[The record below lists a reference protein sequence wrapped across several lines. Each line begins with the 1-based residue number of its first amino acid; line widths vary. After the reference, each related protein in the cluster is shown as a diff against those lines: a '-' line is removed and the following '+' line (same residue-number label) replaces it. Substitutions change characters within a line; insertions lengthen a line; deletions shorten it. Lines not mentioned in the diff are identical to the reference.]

1 MTYMT
6 PGRWRCRIALAAAG
20 LTALTAPISA
30 QEAPDLAAAVAAGT
44 LPPLAERLPAD
55 PLVVTPQASVGTYG
69 GTWRSAVR
77 GTGDSTWI
85 RRTIGYDSL
94 VRWDPTFSTIIPNLA
109 ASFDV
114 SPDATT
120 YTFTL
125 RDGVRWSD
133 GAPFTAADI
142 QFWYDQVLLNE
153 EIDEGVP
160 SWFETSQGDC
170 AIATEGALTVI
181 FRCPAPNG
189 LLLEN
194 LAGTR
199 GEQVI
204 SWPKHYLAP
213 FHPDTGDAAAIE
225 AAVAAEGA
233 ENWVELF
240 LKKADW
246 DGNPIFQNVEKPTLY
261 AWKLEAPYSGT
272 QVAFTRNPYYWK
284 VDPDGQQLPYID
296 RVVYDIAQDNEVLLL
311 KGLNGELDFHARHFN
326 TVANRS
332 IVAENAEKGGYRLID
347 MPTTDVNFVAISL
360 NLTHADPARRA
371 LYANKDFRI
380 GLSHAIDRAEII
392 DLVFFGAGEPF
403 QIAPL
408 PDSLYYNETLAT
420 QYTAFDEAL
429 ANEHLDKAGLT
440 ERDSAGLRLG
450 PDGQP
455 VRVTI
460 TVRND
465 LDEVIQSLEL
475 VRTHWA
481 RVGIT
486 LDLDVVERSL
496 FRTRTRA
503 NEHDAAAD
511 NAEGG
516 GKDFFLIADN
526 WYPSDPASYYGFGWY
541 QWLDGER
548 EAPALEPSARVQRT
562 AELWAAATSTL
573 DEAARTSAVA
583 ELTGILAEEFWQI
596 GIARPVEGYG
606 IARTALKNVPDT
618 IIDSFSMGAPG
629 PARPEQFFIAN

>member
-1 MTYMT
+1 MTFGAYLKL
-6 PGRWRCRIALAAAG
+6 PVCLLALVAIAPQAALAD
-20 LTALTAPISA
+20 
-30 QEAPDLAAAVAAGT
+30 EAPDLAAAVAAGT
-44 LPPLAERLPAD
+44 LPPLAERLPKV
-55 PLVVTPQASVGTYG
+55 PLVVTPHESIGNYG
-69 GTWRSAVR
+69 GAWRSAVR

-94 VRWDPTFSTIIPNLA
+94 VRWDPTFTTIVPNLA
-109 ASFDV
+109 ESFEV
-114 SPDATT
+114 APDATR
-120 YTFTL
+120 YTFQL
-125 RDGVRWSD
+125 REGLRWSD

-142 QFWYDQVLLNE
+142 AFWFTSVLQNE
-153 EIDEGVP
+153 EIDEGLP
-160 SWFETSQGDC
+160 SWFETSEGDC
-170 AIATEGALTVI
+170 SVLTEGALTVI
-181 FRCPAPNG
+181 FDCPAPNG

-213 FHPDTGDAAAIE
+213 FHPDHAAEADLAAAVT
-225 AAVAAEGA
+225 AAGA

-240 LKKADW
+240 LQKADW

-261 AWKLEAPYSGT
+261 GWKLEQPYSGT
-272 QVAFTRNPYYWK
+272 QVSFVRNPYYWK
-284 VDPDGQQLPYID
+284 VDTEGQQLPYID

-332 IVAENAEKGGYRLID
+332 IISENAEKGGYRLLD

-371 LYANKDFRI
+371 LYTNRDFRI

-392 DLVFFGAGEPF
+392 DLVFFGAGEPW
-403 QIAPL
+403 QVAPI
-408 PDSLYYNETLAT
+408 PGSLYHDEVLGT
-420 QYTAFDEAL
+420 QFTAFDIDL
-429 ANEHLDKAGLT
+429 ANEHLDRAGLT
-440 ERDSAGLRLG
+440 TRDADGLRLG
-450 PDGQP
+450 PDGAP
-455 VRVTI
+455 LRVTI

-465 LDEVIQSLEL
+465 LDEVIESLEL
-475 VRTHWA
+475 VRNHWA
-481 RVGIT
+481 AVGVT

-516 GKDFFLIADN
+516 GRDFFQLADN
-526 WYPSDPASYYGFGWY
+526 WYPSDPASYWGFGWHL
-541 QWLDGER
+541 WVDGET
-548 EAPALEPSARVQRT
+548 EAPAVEPPANVMRT
-562 AELWAAATSTL
+562 VTLFREASSTL
-573 DEAARTSAVA
+573 DPDLRKTKVA
-583 ELTGILAEEFWQI
+583 ELTTILAEEFWQI

-606 IARTALKNVPDT
+606 IARTAMRNVPDL
-618 IIDSFSMGAPG
+618 ILDSFAMGSPG
-629 PARPEQFFIAN
+629 PVQPEQFYFAP

>member
-1 MTYMT
+1 MIHTT
-6 PGRWRCRIALAAAG
+6 LSGLRCRATLAAAS
-20 LTALTAPISA
+20 LLAVSLPLCAR
-30 QEAPDLAAAVAAGT
+30 EAPDLAAAVAAGS
-44 LPPLAERLPAD
+44 LPALADRLPVD
-55 PLVVTPQASVGTYG
+55 PLVIAPQESIGTYG
-69 GTWRSAVR
+69 GTWRSALR

-94 VRWDPTFSTIIPNLA
+94 VRWDPTFTTIVPNLA
-109 ASFDV
+109 ASYEV
-114 SPDATT
+114 STDAKT
-120 YTFTL
+120 YTFRL
-125 RDGVRWSD
+125 REGLRWSD

-142 QFWYDQVLLNE
+142 QFWHDQVLSNE
-153 EIDEGVP
+153 KIDEGMP
-160 SWFETSQGDC
+160 SWFGTAEGDC
-170 AIATEGALTVI
+170 SIATEGEFTVT
-181 FRCPAPNG
+181 FNCPAPNG

-204 SWPKHYLAP
+204 SWPRHYLAP
-213 FHPDTGDAAAIE
+213 FHPDTGDAASIE
-225 AAVAAEGA
+225 AAVAAAGA
-233 ENWVELF
+233 ESWVELF

-261 AWKLEAPYSGT
+261 AWMLEAPYSGT
-272 QVAFTRNPYYWK
+272 QVSFTRNPYYWK
-284 VDPDGQQLPYID
+284 VDTEGQQLPYID

-332 IVAENAEKGGYRLID
+332 IVMENAEKGGYRLID

-360 NLTHADPARRA
+360 NLTHADAAKRA

-392 DLVFFGAGEPF
+392 DLVFYGAGEPF

-408 PDSLYYNETLAT
+408 PDSPYYNETLAT
-420 QYTAFDEAL
+420 QFTTYDAAL
-429 ANEHLDKAGLT
+429 ANEHLDRAGLT
-440 ERDSAGLRLG
+440 ARDGNGNRLG

-455 VRVTI
+455 VRVTV
-460 TVRND
+460 TLRND

-475 VRTHWA
+475 VRAHWA
-481 RVGIT
+481 RVGVT

-526 WYPSDPASYYGFGWY
+526 WYPSDPSSYYGFGWY
-541 QWLDGER
+541 QWLDGSR
-548 EAPALEPSARVQRT
+548 EAPAMEPPPQVLRT

-573 DEAARTSAVA
+573 DQSARSAAVA

-606 IARTALKNVPDT
+606 IARSDLRNMPDT

-629 PARPEQFFIAN
+629 PARPEQFYFAN